1 MGRLLNGRGNQKT
14 CLAAYGRIPARS
26 QRQDWQR
33 TLRVKKTGCSPSS
46 FLSMEGFLFLGNTS
60 LSQASSWVCP
70 SETTLMP
77 LNYQRIARLRLRMM
91 DALIPSRWR
100 FEWRYWR
107 GQTPWDTRITPPEV
121 MEFIAGHA
129 PGRALDL
136 GCGTGTNAITL
147 ACHGWQVTG
156 VDFAPK
162 AIRQARRKT
171 AAAGLEIEF
180 HAADVTNLG
189 MLTGPYDYVLDI
201 GCLFTLKENDRINYA
216 RELARLMRSEGEYML
231 YAWLPRP
238 WKGGFRGISADAVE
252 SLLHAAF
259 IRTRFVIGEEK
270 GSPSAWYW
278 YRRGRSIAAG

>member
-1 MGRLLNGRGNQKT
+1 M
-14 CLAAYGRIPARS
+14 
-26 QRQDWQR
+26 D
-33 TLRVKKTGCSPSS
+33 
-46 FLSMEGFLFLGNTS
+46 
-60 LSQASSWVCP
+60 
-70 SETTLMP
+70 
-77 LNYQRIARLRLRMM
+77 QRITPLWHRMM
-91 DALIPSRWR
+91 GALIPNRWR

-121 MEFIAGHA
+121 MEFIAGNS
-129 PGRALDL
+129 PGRALDV

-162 AIRQARRKT
+162 AIREARRKT

-189 MLTGPYDYVLDI
+189 MLTGLYDYVLDI
-201 GCLFTLKENDRINYA
+201 GCLFTLKENDRIKYA
-216 RELARLMRSEGEYML
+216 RGLARLLRSGGDYML

-252 SLLHAAF
+252 SLLQTAF
-259 IRTRFVIGEEK
+259 IRTRFVIG
-270 GSPSAWYW
+270 
-278 YRRGRSIAAG
+278 